1 MENES
6 QSDWSDGDGLHRM
19 LLASILEA
27 FSIPAVKD
35 IYAQF
40 GVPAD
45 VQRRLLITAIRH
57 LGVMLSVDPAR
68 VNEEFFLTCVAN
80 DAADYA
86 ASLAPKPPPAVSSPS
101 TLARIFTR
109 GKFQAGGDGLELYT
123 WQSEL
128 PDGLGPLLYA
138 LSSTDK
144 TLESIWLLLETGEI
158 KQLSETGASL
168 LLSPAD
174 KSEYATAPL
183 HLLACE
189 AVLAKQQNMSFEAG
203 AFNVPVRLCV
213 AHAEDLQDFEN
224 PPRGGVQKLFRVDDS
239 QYRVR
244 LVSIDVPGGF
254 SITAQLLDAEGYVV
268 MRLDTPRR
276 FSVSGV
282 YLFPMQEAAYA
293 LVVH

>member
-1 MENES
+1 MESKSNPDSEALELLL
-6 QSDWSDGDGLHRM
+6 SDYASD
-19 LLASILEA
+19 
-27 FSIPAVKD
+27 AVKD

-40 GVPAD
+40 NVPAAE
-45 VQRRLLITAIRH
+45 QRRLLFTAIRY
-57 LGVMLSVDPAR
+57 LGVMLSVDPAK

-86 ASLAPKPPPAVSSPS
+86 ASLAPKPPPQVSSPS
-101 TLARIFTR
+101 TLARIFKR
-109 GKFQAGGDGLELYT
+109 GKFAPDHSAGVELYT

-138 LSSTDK
+138 TSSTDPE
-144 TLESIWLLLETGEI
+144 LESVLLLLETGEI
-158 KQLSETGASL
+158 KELSKTGASL

-174 KSEYATAPL
+174 PGEYATVPL

-189 AVLAKQQNMSFEAG
+189 VVRECCNADFPPAEAAVFGS
-203 AFNVPVRLCV
+203 FNVPLRMCYAPV
-213 AHAEDLQDFEN
+213 AELQAFEN
-224 PPRGGVQKLFRVDDS
+224 PPPGGVQTLFRVDDS
-239 QYRVR
+239 LYRVR
-244 LVSIDVPGGF
+244 LVSTDVPGGF
-254 SITAQLLDAEGYVV
+254 SITAQLLDAEGFVV

-293 LVVH
+293 LVVY